1 MDPVLRLESILAWGT
16 LSWRGKV
23 LVLAVIVVLA
33 ELAFRRF
40 APRSR
45 VYARW
50 TDFFQAIGSLWTG
63 ALLAVAYVLS
73 VIPTGLALRL
83 FGHDPLDRQL
93 TPEATFWRSHD
104 SNPLTPRVAA
114 RHQF

>member
-1 MDPVLRLESILAWGT
+1 LRLESIPVWAALP
-16 LSWRGKV
+16 WRGK
-23 LVLAVIVVLA
+23 LLSLAALVVLT

-45 VYARW
+45 AYARW
-50 TDFFQAIGSLWTG
+50 TDFFQAIGSVWTA

-73 VIPTGLALRL
+73 VIPTGLAVRL

-93 TPEATFWRSHD
+93 TPEPTFWRSHD
-104 SNPLTPRVAA
+104 TNPLSPRIAA

>member
-1 MDPVLRLESILAWGT
+1 LSFESIPDWAT
-16 LSWRGKV
+16 LPWRGKV
-23 LVLAVIVVLA
+23 LVLAAIVVLA

-45 VYARW
+45 AYARW
-50 TDFFQAIGSLWTG
+50 TNFFQAVGSVWTA
-63 ALLAVAYVLS
+63 ALLGVAYALS
-73 VIPTGLALRL
+73 VIPTGLALRF

-93 TPEATFWRSHD
+93 TLEPTFWRSHD
-104 SNPLTPRVAA
+104 ANPLSPRIAA